1 MDRLEKALMKAREQ
15 RRDALD
21 QIRAVNGRDTFGR
34 FAGDAHSATVANGAT
49 VTKLEPAFQ
58 PIDDT
63 PTIAPTV
70 VPAQT
75 RLVDLAEP
83 ELERNRI
90 VARRRKEPA
99 ADTFRILRT
108 KVMQL
113 MTRNNLRSIA
123 ITSPRYGDGKS
134 TVAINLAMSLALDV
148 KQTVC
153 LVDLDFRQPS
163 VHRYLGFEPQTGL
176 CDYLLHDTP
185 VADCLVRPSH
195 ERLVVLPTKRRLEN
209 SSETLGTPKM
219 AALAQE
225 LKARYPDRIII
236 YDMPPLLAQDDAI
249 GFLPHVDG
257 VLLVVREGATKIEEV
272 RQSMHVLANSTVI
285 GTVLNN
291 AAEQGYNRMN
301 NAAERGKKRK

>member
-1 MDRLEKALMKAREQ
+1 LALDRLEKALMKAREQ

-21 QIRAVNGRDTFGR
+21 HIRAINGREALGR
-34 FAGDAHSATVANGAT
+34 MAAGEVNGAT
-49 VTKLEPAFQ
+49 VTKLEPTLMPVEEPA
-58 PIDDT
+58 
-63 PTIAPTV
+63 
-70 VPAQT
+70 PAQT
-75 RLVDLAEP
+75 RLVNLVEP

-90 VARRRKEPA
+90 VARHGKATE

-123 ITSPRYGDGKS
+123 VTSPRYGDGKS
-134 TVAINLAMSLALDV
+134 TIAINLAMSIALDV

-153 LVDLDFRQPS
+153 LVDLDFRSPS
-163 VHRYLGFEPQTGL
+163 VHRYLGINPEMGL
-176 CDYLLHDTP
+176 CDYLLHDAP
-185 VADCLVRPSH
+185 IADCLVRPSH
-195 ERLVVLPTKRRLEN
+195 ERLVVLPTRRRLDN
-209 SSETLGTPKM
+209 SSETLGAPKM

-225 LKARYPDRIII
+225 LKSRYPDRIII

-257 VLLVVREGATKIEEV
+257 VLLVVREGATKTDEV
-272 RQSMHVLANSTVI
+272 RQAMHVLSNTTVV

-291 AAEQGYNRMN
+291 AAERGYNRKN
-301 NAAERGKKRK
+301 NVAERGKKRR

>member
-21 QIRAVNGRDTFGR
+21 QIRAINGRDAISR
-34 FAGDAHSATVANGAT
+34 VAGEPNGSK
-49 VTKLEPAFQ
+49 VTRLEPA
-58 PIDDT
+58 
-63 PTIAPTV
+63 APMIEAV
-70 VPAQT
+70 AEAPAPPQT
-75 RLVDLAEP
+75 RRVDLVEP
-83 ELERNRI
+83 ELVRNRI
-90 VARRRKEPA
+90 VARRQKEPA

-113 MTRNNLRSIA
+113 MARNNLRSIA
-123 ITSPRYGDGKS
+123 VTSPRYGDGKS
-134 TVAINLAMSLALDV
+134 TIAINLALSLALDV

-163 VHRYLGFEPQTGL
+163 VHRYLGIEPQMGL

-185 VADCLVRPSH
+185 IAQCLVRPSH
-195 ERLVVLPTKRRLEN
+195 ERMVVLPTKSRLEN

-225 LKARYPDRIII
+225 LKSRYPDRIII

-272 RQSMHVLANSTVI
+272 RQAMHLLSNTTVV

-291 AAEQGYNRMN
+291 AAERGYNRMN
-301 NAAERGKKRK
+301 NTAERGKKRA

>member
-1 MDRLEKALMKAREQ
+1 LDRLEKALMKAREQ

-21 QIRAVNGRDTFGR
+21 QIRAINGRDAISR
-34 FAGDAHSATVANGAT
+34 IAGDLNGSK
-49 VTKLEPAFQ
+49 VTKLEPAL
-58 PIDDT
+58 P
-63 PTIAPTV
+63 PAEALAEA
-70 VPAQT
+70 PAQT
-75 RLVDLAEP
+75 RQVELMEP
-83 ELERNRI
+83 DLERNRI

-113 MTRNNLRSIA
+113 LQRNNLRSIA
-123 ITSPRYGDGKS
+123 VTSPRYGDGKS
-134 TVAINLAMSLALDV
+134 TIAINLALSLALDV

-163 VHRYLGFEPQTGL
+163 VHRYLGIEPKLGL

-185 VADCLVRPSH
+185 VAQCLVRPSH
-195 ERLVVLPTKRRLEN
+195 ERLVVLPTKSRMEN

-225 LKARYPDRIII
+225 LKSRYPDRIII

-257 VLLVVREGATKIEEV
+257 VLLVVREGSTKIEEV
-272 RQSMHVLANSTVI
+272 RQSMHLLAHTTVV

-291 AAEQGYNRMN
+291 AAERGYNRMN
-301 NAAERGKKRK
+301 NAAERGKKRA

>member
-21 QIRAVNGRDTFGR
+21 QIRAINGRDAISR
-34 FAGDAHSATVANGAT
+34 VAGEPNGSK
-49 VTKLEPAFQ
+49 VTRLEPA
-58 PIDDT
+58 
-63 PTIAPTV
+63 APMIEAV
-70 VPAQT
+70 AEAPALPQT
-75 RLVDLAEP
+75 RRVDLVEP
-83 ELERNRI
+83 ELVRNRI
-90 VARRRKEPA
+90 VARRQKEPA

-113 MTRNNLRSIA
+113 MARNNLRSIA
-123 ITSPRYGDGKS
+123 VTSPRYGDGKS
-134 TVAINLAMSLALDV
+134 TIAINLALSLALDV

-163 VHRYLGFEPQTGL
+163 VHRYLGIEPQMGL

-185 VADCLVRPSH
+185 IAQCLVRPSH
-195 ERLVVLPTKRRLEN
+195 ERMVVLPTKSRLEN

-225 LKARYPDRIII
+225 LKSRYPDRIII

-272 RQSMHVLANSTVI
+272 RQAMHLLSNTTVV

-291 AAEQGYNRMN
+291 AAERGYNRMN
-301 NAAERGKKRK
+301 NTAERGKKRA

>member
-21 QIRAVNGRDTFGR
+21 QIRAINGRDTISR
-34 FAGDAHSATVANGAT
+34 VAGELNGNK
-49 VTKLEPAFQ
+49 VTRLEPA
-58 PIDDT
+58 
-63 PTIAPTV
+63 APMIEAV
-70 VPAQT
+70 GEAPAQAPAQT
-75 RLVDLAEP
+75 RRVDLVEP
-83 ELERNRI
+83 ELVRNRI
-90 VARRRKEPA
+90 VARRQKEPA

-113 MTRNNLRSIA
+113 MARNNLRSIA
-123 ITSPRYGDGKS
+123 VTSPRYGDGKS
-134 TVAINLAMSLALDV
+134 TIAINLALSLALDV

-163 VHRYLGFEPQTGL
+163 VHRYLGIEPQLGL

-185 VADCLVRPSH
+185 IAQCLVRPSH
-195 ERLVVLPTKRRLEN
+195 ERMVVLPTKSRLEN

-225 LKARYPDRIII
+225 LKSRYPDRIII

-272 RQSMHVLANSTVI
+272 RQAMHLLSNTTVV

-291 AAEQGYNRMN
+291 AAERGYNRMN
-301 NAAERGKKRK
+301 NTAERGKKRA

>member
-1 MDRLEKALMKAREQ
+1 LDRLEKALMKAREQ

-21 QIRAVNGRDTFGR
+21 QIRAINGRDTISR
-34 FAGDAHSATVANGAT
+34 VAGELNGNK
-49 VTKLEPAFQ
+49 VTRLEPA
-58 PIDDT
+58 
-63 PTIAPTV
+63 APMIEAV
-70 VPAQT
+70 GEAPAQAPAQT
-75 RLVDLAEP
+75 RRVDLVEP
-83 ELERNRI
+83 ELVRNRI
-90 VARRRKEPA
+90 VARRQKEPA

-113 MTRNNLRSIA
+113 MARNNLRSIA
-123 ITSPRYGDGKS
+123 VTSPRYGDGKS
-134 TVAINLAMSLALDV
+134 TIAINLALSLALDV

-163 VHRYLGFEPQTGL
+163 VHRYLGIEPQLGL

-185 VADCLVRPSH
+185 IAQCLVRPSH
-195 ERLVVLPTKRRLEN
+195 ERMVVLPTKSRLEN

-225 LKARYPDRIII
+225 LKSRYPDRIII

-272 RQSMHVLANSTVI
+272 RQAMHLLSNTTVV

-291 AAEQGYNRMN
+291 AAERGYNRMN
-301 NAAERGKKRK
+301 NTAERGKKRA

>member
-21 QIRAVNGRDTFGR
+21 QIRAINGRDAISR
-34 FAGDAHSATVANGAT
+34 VAGELNGNK
-49 VTKLEPAFQ
+49 VTRLEPA
-58 PIDDT
+58 
-63 PTIAPTV
+63 APMIEAV
-70 VPAQT
+70 GEAPAQAPAQT
-75 RLVDLAEP
+75 RRVDLVEP
-83 ELERNRI
+83 ELVRNRI
-90 VARRRKEPA
+90 VARRQKEPA

-113 MTRNNLRSIA
+113 MARNNLRSIA
-123 ITSPRYGDGKS
+123 VTSPRYGDGKS
-134 TVAINLAMSLALDV
+134 TIAINLALSLALDV

-163 VHRYLGFEPQTGL
+163 VHRYLGIEPQLGL

-185 VADCLVRPSH
+185 IAQCLVRPSH
-195 ERLVVLPTKRRLEN
+195 ERMVVLPTKSRLEN

-225 LKARYPDRIII
+225 LKSRYPDRIII

-272 RQSMHVLANSTVI
+272 RQAMHLLSNTTVV

-291 AAEQGYNRMN
+291 AAERGYNRMN
-301 NAAERGKKRK
+301 NTAERGKKRA